1 MILIQT
7 RLKYVNRLK
16 DLNIICF
23 NIFALFSIPV
33 ITYCLITSCSNSNK
47 ETQNRDIPTDGYM
60 YDTKHRIP
68 FNEER
73 EIMSYDGNATILEIP
88 EYFESSKYGK
98 VQIKKIGA
106 NAFYSLV
113 EIEYNAFLLSELTKL
128 TLSNSFSPNYLIKGG
143 IKINL

>member
-1 MILIQT
+1 
-7 RLKYVNRLK
+7 
-16 DLNIICF
+16 
-23 NIFALFSIPV
+23 
-33 ITYCLITSCSNSNK
+33 
-47 ETQNRDIPTDGYM
+47 M
-60 YDTKHRIP
+60 YDATHQIP

-128 TLSNSFSPNYLIKGG
+128 TLSNSFSPNYLIKCG

>member
-1 MILIQT
+1 M
-7 RLKYVNRLK
+7 
-16 DLNIICF
+16 
-23 NIFALFSIPV
+23 
-33 ITYCLITSCSNSNK
+33 ITSCSNSNK

-106 NAFYSLV
+106 NAF
-113 EIEYNAFLLSELTKL
+113 LLSELTKL

-143 IKINL
+143 VKINL